1 MENKNS
7 EAVNAMGQII
17 CNSFWA
23 RPDGCSICKTCY
35 YYKSIEPDTKKHEKL
50 GTFKISKIAVYSLA
64 YNCENVVYMDCFG
77 RRFFD
82 IEVENLKYSGNNV
95 CIGLFSEV
103 LTFQTGHSL
112 SCTFSSGGFFMSNS
126 YTRISFETKSLNEL
140 FFFFSRY
147 SGKPHEDDGAR
158 LDSKFARSPQQYWGF
173 WLWTKV

>member
-1 MENKNS
+1 
-7 EAVNAMGQII
+7 
-17 CNSFWA
+17 
-23 RPDGCSICKTCY
+23 
-35 YYKSIEPDTKKHEKL
+35 
-50 GTFKISKIAVYSLA
+50 
-64 YNCENVVYMDCFG
+64 MDCFG

-140 FFFFSRY
+140 FFFLVDIPGSRTRTMEPDLIQN
-147 SGKPHEDDGAR
+147 SHVHHNNIEDFDFGP
-158 LDSKFARSPQQYWGF
+158 KFKKLRITDNVRELQTV
-173 WLWTKV
+173 LRDK